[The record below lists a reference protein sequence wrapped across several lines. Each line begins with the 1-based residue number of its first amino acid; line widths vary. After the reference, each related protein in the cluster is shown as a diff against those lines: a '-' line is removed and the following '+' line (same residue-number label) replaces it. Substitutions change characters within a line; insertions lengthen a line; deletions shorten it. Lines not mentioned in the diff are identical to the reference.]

1 MATVKENKIIYD
13 NKEHLKE
20 LVKELVTLHKED
32 GYENF
37 EEISMF
43 VREKNTKLDTFQY
56 KLPKK
61 VVKKCFQHTP
71 LEEKILTEFSLKKK
85 NLAKTIP
92 NYMEDILQQSKLL
105 EWGGI
110 SFSEEEWYKIRMAMK
125 KILLEND

>member
-1 MATVKENKIIYD
+1 MATVKEKRIIYD

-56 KLPKK
+56 RIPQK
-61 VVKKCFQHTP
+61 
-71 LEEKILTEFSLKKK
+71 EIKK
-85 NLAKTIP
+85 NFSIYSIRRKNPYRFFPNEKT
-92 NYMEDILQQSKLL
+92 
-105 EWGGI
+105 
-110 SFSEEEWYKIRMAMK
+110 
-125 KILLEND
+125 